1 MESQT
6 VQSTVI
12 DAQILQQVQ
21 DEIQQEMHEIMKN
34 SNLNNVLEKYGISGE
49 NILEVHC
56 TLNLDKIQNSHV
68 VDNHK
73 VQNFVAAIPCNK
85 IVLKGCIITNQGMIC
100 G

>member
-6 VQSTVI
+6 VQPTVI
-12 DAQILQQVQ
+12 DAQILQQIQ
-21 DEIQQEMHEIMKN
+21 DEIQQEMREIIKN

-56 TLNLDKIQNSHV
+56 TVNLDKIQNSHI
-68 VDNHK
+68 VDK
-73 VQNFVAAIPCNK
+73 QRVQNFAVAIPHNK
-85 IVLKGCIITNQGMIC
+85 IALKGCIITNQGMIC